1 MMKKILFIN
10 REGVIIQQENDEVIT
25 NPQKLEFYPGVIV
38 NLHRIASEMDYE
50 MVMLVHLQDINSDE
64 FAEESFWQVQNKI
77 LNTLKNEGIFFSDIL
92 INRDFLKDQR
102 SISNMFQ
109 AYLNDEYDLKNSY
122 LIGSKERDIHFAHAL
137 KSKIILLSK
146 ETFQNVTYITP
157 NWEDVYRYLRFPP
170 RIGEIVRKTGETN
183 IVIRLDLDGSG
194 KADIETGLGFFDHM
208 LQQIARHS
216 DCDLQ
221 IRVEGD
227 LAVDEHHTIEDTAL
241 ALGEAFD
248 KALGDK
254 RGIERYGFVLPM
266 DDALAQVAVDFSGRN
281 WIEWEVEFSR
291 EKIGEM
297 PTEMFYHFFKS
308 FSDAAGCNLHIQAKG
323 TNEHHKIESIFK
335 ALGKSIGQAIGRSAA
350 HQNVP
355 STKGVL

>member
-1 MMKKILFIN
+1 
-10 REGVIIQQENDEVIT
+10 
-25 NPQKLEFYPGVIV
+25 
-38 NLHRIASEMDYE
+38 
-50 MVMLVHLQDINSDE
+50 
-64 FAEESFWQVQNKI
+64 
-77 LNTLKNEGIFFSDIL
+77 
-92 INRDFLKDQR
+92 
-102 SISNMFQ
+102 
-109 AYLNDEYDLKNSY
+109 
-122 LIGSKERDIHFAHAL
+122 
-137 KSKIILLSK
+137 
-146 ETFQNVTYITP
+146 
-157 NWEDVYRYLRFPP
+157 
-170 RIGEIVRKTGETN
+170 
-183 IVIRLDLDGSG
+183 
-194 KADIETGLGFFDHM
+194 M

-216 DCDLQ
+216 GCDLQ

-241 ALGEAFD
+241 AVGEAFD

-308 FSDAAGCNLHIQAKG
+308 FSDTARCNLHIQAKG
-323 TNEHHKIESIFK
+323 ANEHHKIEAIFK
-335 ALGKSIGQAIGRSAA
+335 ALGKSIGQAIGRSTS

-355 STKGVL
+355 STKDVL